1 MGDIKINK
9 EADFQ
14 YTMNSDKGDYK
25 LMLKIHNKVKGKDDN
40 PWFSTIRLKP
50 NKPNSKNHQ
59 MHLSRT
65 ALKDLM
71 LFVTQLAGQANTIL
85 GDDDGKK

>member
-1 MGDIKINK
+1 MAEIKINK

-14 YTMNSDKGDYK
+14 YTMKSDKGDYT
-25 LMLKIHNKVKGKDDN
+25 LLLKVHKKVKGKDDN

-50 NKPNSKNHQ
+50 SKKGSKYHQ
-59 MHLSRT
+59 MHLSRR

-71 LFVTQLAGQANTIL
+71 LFVTQLAGQANAIL
-85 GDDDGKK
+85 GDDDGKM